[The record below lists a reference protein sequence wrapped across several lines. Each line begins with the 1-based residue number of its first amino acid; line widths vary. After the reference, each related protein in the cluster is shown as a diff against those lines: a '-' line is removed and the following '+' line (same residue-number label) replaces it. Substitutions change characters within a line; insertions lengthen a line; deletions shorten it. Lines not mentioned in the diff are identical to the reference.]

1 MEEHEGNSGEKKGLM
16 RKAMELTSTQEKRG
30 GLLSKASH
38 LKAHGALDDAIVDR
52 EGVFFIREG
61 LETSS
66 VKQDP
71 ALKELIDSVLEPQS
85 PKA

>member
-1 MEEHEGNSGEKKGLM
+1 MEEHEGISGEKKGLM
-16 RKAMELTSTQEKRG
+16 KKAMELTAKQDRKG

-52 EGVFFIREG
+52 EGVFLIREG

-66 VKQDP
+66 VRQDP
-71 ALKELIDSVLEPQS
+71 ALKDLIDSVLAPQS